1 VISLPSHLE
10 NGLSRCNLWLVS
22 STLTF
27 KPVLSDGGGWKVS
40 SPGSNP
46 LAGNS
51 SPYGLSNLNLYTV
64 FVQGKSMMS
73 LMKYI
78 VKCFLQQKL

>member
-1 VISLPSHLE
+1 MISLPSHLE

-51 SPYGLSNLNLYTV
+51 SPYGLSNLNLV
-64 FVQGKSMMS
+64 PK
-73 LMKYI
+73 KYSSI
-78 VKCFLQQKL
+78 VLKHGLTLAVR